1 MIYSLDNSR
10 YIIIITIDIVVYIMI
25 YIYIYILWYILYISE
40 INI

>member
-1 MIYSLDNSR
+1 MIYGLDNSR

-25 YIYIYILWYILYISE
+25 YIYILWYILYISE

>member
-25 YIYIYILWYILYISE
+25 YIYILWYILYISE